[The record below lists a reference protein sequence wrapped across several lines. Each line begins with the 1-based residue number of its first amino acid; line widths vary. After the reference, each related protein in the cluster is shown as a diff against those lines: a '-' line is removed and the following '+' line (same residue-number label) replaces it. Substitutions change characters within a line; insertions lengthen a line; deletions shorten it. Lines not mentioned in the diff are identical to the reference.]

1 MNNKTEG
8 KTAGSSAGNTAIY
21 KVVIEA
27 PIEDVWAELV
37 DRQSPKPYLFNSILE
52 TPALEAGAPYRMV
65 SKKRRNVAV
74 IGDILEIDPP
84 HRMVQSFRFTQFDDA
99 PCKVTYLL
107 KPVSGGVEFSLITE
121 DVPAGTK
128 TEKSMADGGK
138 FIVNN
143 FKSWVES
150 RKPTFSGR
158 LILTMIDVTEPF
170 APKNTRIEN
179 WPLGG

>member
-1 MNNKTEG
+1 MNKKTETS
-8 KTAGSSAGNTAIY
+8 TAVY

-27 PIEDVWAELV
+27 AIEDVWAELV
-37 DRQSPKPYLFNSILE
+37 DRKAPKPYLFNSILE
-52 TPALEAGAPYRMV
+52 TPALEVGAPYRMV

-74 IGDILEIDPP
+74 IGDTLEIDPP
-84 HRMVQSFRFTQFDDA
+84 HRLVQSFRFTQFDDP

-107 KPVSGGVEFSLITE
+107 KPVPGGVEFSLITE

-143 FKSWVES
+143 FKSWMES
-150 RKPTFSGR
+150 RKPTFGGR

-170 APKNTRIEN
+170 APKSTRIEN
-179 WPLGG
+179 WPLQH